1 MLRFQT
7 NKPDDDD
14 DDLSIPWIGVISK
27 LELT

>member
-14 DDLSIPWIGVISK
+14 DLNLFGHNTRQAAVMW
-27 LELT
+27 